1 MHAVL
6 VRSVHRS
13 MDLDDDTYEVNAI
26 SVGWEDGTEKN
37 TCCVLCE
44 YADDSGGALD
54 YLKKLDVALG
64 GRTDDTILAQMQL
77 ESYETLF
84 YGPMKARGLD
94 VPKLTKEAL
103 MEHFCCHDINPLRVL
118 RRDLNRMQSI
128 QDTLC
133 PRARDHTGQM
143 KFNGSDARQWA
154 ALERM
159 KMDLVR
165 QYEQTDARTS
175 RELPQPPQL

>member
-1 MHAVL
+1 MQEQVL
-6 VRSVHRS
+6 RVVRVLGR
-13 MDLDDDTYEVNAI
+13 L
-26 SVGWEDGTEKN
+26 GWRDALLEA
-37 TCCVLCE
+37 
-44 YADDSGGALD
+44 ADR
-54 YLKKLDVALG
+54 ALG
-64 GRTDDTILAQMQL
+64 GRTDDRILAQMQL

-84 YGPMKARGLD
+84 YNPMKARNLD
-94 VPKLTKEAL
+94 VPALTVEAL
-103 MEHFCCHDINPLRVL
+103 MEHFSSHDINPLRVL
-118 RRDLNRMQSI
+118 RRDLTRMQSI

-133 PRARDHTGQM
+133 PRARDHTGQIR
-143 KFNGSDARQWA
+143 FNGTDARQWA

>member
-1 MHAVL
+1 
-6 VRSVHRS
+6 
-13 MDLDDDTYEVNAI
+13 MDLDEEYEVNCMG
-26 SVGWEDGTEKN
+26 VGWEDDTPKCKN
-37 TCCVLCE
+37 HSCVLCE
-44 YADDSGGALD
+44 YADDAGGALH

-84 YGPMKARGLD
+84 YKPMKARGLD
-94 VPKLTKEAL
+94 VPQLTRSAL
-103 MEHFCCHDINPLRVL
+103 MEHFSSHDINPLRVL
-118 RRDLNRMQSI
+118 RRDLTRLQSI

-133 PRARDHTGQM
+133 PRARDHTGQL
-143 KFNGSDARQWA
+143 KFNAADGRQWA